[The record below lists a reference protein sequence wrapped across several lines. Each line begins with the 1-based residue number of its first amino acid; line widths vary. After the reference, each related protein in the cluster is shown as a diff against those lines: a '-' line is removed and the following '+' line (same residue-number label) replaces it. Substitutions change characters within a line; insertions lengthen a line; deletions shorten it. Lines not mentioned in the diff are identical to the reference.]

1 MRTPLAILVLLP
13 TLAGAQ
19 VDYFAN
25 DPVWRVASVCNQAG
39 LGGGPCI
46 TTDDHQFMISGDTLI
61 EGTTYKRVLRYG
73 SISPMW
79 MGQGP
84 APAECTIT
92 YNYGPE
98 LSTPIRQEG
107 RALYVWNG
115 DADELLFDF
124 DLEVGDMLP
133 TSFNNYEESI
143 EVTDLDSI
151 QLNGEWRRV
160 YTVNGGWAQTIV
172 EGVGSDRGLFEPIG
186 AIFECGHNLECFSL
200 NGESVYPGPEC
211 NIVMAIAGSE
221 EQRIDIRFDAASALL
236 TVVMPGGSAAMPVD
250 VLDVNGRLCLQTRL
264 NASGGQIDLASLA
277 SGTYLVRI
285 GARTERVVM
294 ARY

>member
-1 MRTPLAILVLLP
+1 MALFVLLP
-13 TLAGAQ
+13 TLVGAQ

-25 DPVWRVASVCNQAG
+25 DPIWRVRSVCNQAG
-39 LGGGPCI
+39 MGGGPCI

-61 EGTTYKRVLRYG
+61 EGTTYKRTLRYG

-98 LSTPIRQEG
+98 ISTPIRQEG

-133 TSFNNYEESI
+133 TSFINFDESI
-143 EVTDLDSI
+143 EVTELDSI

-186 AIFECGHNLECFSL
+186 AILECGHDLECFSL

-211 NIVMAIAGSE
+211 NIVMAIDGFE
-221 EQRIDIRFDAASALL
+221 GQRIDIRFDAASALL
-236 TVVMPGGSAAMPVD
+236 TVAIPDGSAAMPVE
-250 VLDVNGRLCLQTRL
+250 VLDVNGRLCIQTRL
-264 NASGGQIDLASLA
+264 NATGGQIDLASLA
-277 SGTYLVRI
+277 RGTYMVRI
-285 GARTERVVM
+285 GARTERVVV